1 MKSKKFLSVILVV
14 LMIISAVFSASISSY
29 ASYGSDKTTVFEFSS
44 TNHNYSKTEG
54 CNPNNSWAWG
64 TFATTTFTH
73 NSDGSADVNI
83 TAGDYNYF
91 RQLNSNWKNV
101 PAESSATY
109 IDITNNT
116 TRLIKAKITVG
127 GYTTPADSELPQ
139 INAGETITIELG
151 ALTGGSVQILLL
163 DGYGEDKTP
172 CGENAFSFSPI
183 YTDTSDGEETTVN
196 TTEETTINTSGKEVV
211 YPFVSANHNFSKTE
225 GCNPNASWAWGSF
238 ATTAIACNSDGSANL
253 NVTAGAYDKYRQLQ
267 SNWNNVPAES
277 STTYIDISNNTT
289 RRIKVK
295 ITVAGYTTPDDSALP
310 YVKSGETLTIELGA
324 LTGGTLKILIL
335 DEYGQDQIPCGE
347 NAFTFSGIYK
357 KSEEPTAPTLYDVN
371 LDGETYQISAG
382 SQFDLPMNEDADFV
396 GYFDGTNF
404 YNSSESIT
412 VNEPMIIS
420 SVSFT
425 LSMESGAS
433 IRYSDPT
440 GMRFYTNLDKDTLA
454 WLEESGATVQLGTI
468 ISPADLLGT
477 ENLSLDM
484 SAKYIDVPFEV
495 RDWFVEDDFSG
506 FVGSIAK
513 IKTEN
518 LNRNFVGRGYAKITF
533 GDFEKTVYASYAD
546 NDISNNSR
554 TICYIANA
562 LKNSDTYNSLTD
574 ARKAIVDSYA
584 SSYAE

>member
-14 LMIISAVFSASISSY
+14 LMILSVSLSTS
-29 ASYGSDKTTVFEFSS
+29 FSS
-44 TNHNYSKTEG
+44 FADDEIAYSFSQSKWDWWGTAQG
-54 CNPNNSWAWG
+54 TVNGTWGQNDNALTRNFSDGAVTYDVVGISDTLTAFQQIQDKWQSLPAGDFYLNFTNNSTLSVEVKIVA
-64 TFATTTFTH
+64 
-73 NSDGSADVNI
+73 
-83 TAGDYNYF
+83 
-91 RQLNSNWKNV
+91 
-101 PAESSATY
+101 SATLF
-109 IDITNNT
+109 D
-116 TRLIKAKITVG
+116 VWV
-127 GYTTPADSELPQ
+127 
-139 INAGETITIELG
+139 NAGETKKIEFTNETAANFSVFVMNWNTTIPGGLG
-151 ALTGGSVQILLL
+151 LFT
-163 DGYGEDKTP
+163 
-172 CGENAFSFSPI
+172 FSPI
-183 YTDTSDGEETTVN
+183 YIQPDEEVTTV
-196 TTEETTINTSGKEVV
+196 ETTINTSGKEVV